1 MEHSLKLSD
10 DGLDGSGELLLG
22 VLWESFGG
30 LLECLEISLGG
41 SICNTTGLI
50 FGKTELLGGLLGFL
64 LQLPLLV
71 LREIS
76 SNVQAFLLSE
86 GGLWGTFSGTGT
98 FTFSGTCTG
107 TCTGTTS
114 WALSTFSSISLP
126 LEALDGSPCDFLEA
140 IFDFLIVSSHFS
152 SKISEGCTEIGKIV
166 LGSAFGISLE
176 GSSSEN
182 FVDGINFIC
191 VEANVGEDTSG
202 SIAEAQAT
210 LFTKVLNCEGSDVLE
225 INITES
231 LKLSLL
237 ECSLVGGSI
246 GGSGGG
252 FLNDSE
258 MGESDGKGGSDK
270 GKVCESLH
278 L

>member
-30 LLECLEISLGG
+30 LLECLEISPGG

-64 LQLPLLV
+64 QELLLLV

-76 SNVQAFLLSE
+76 SSAQAFLLSE

-98 FTFSGTCTG
+98 GTFTFSG

-140 IFDFLIVSSHFS
+140 IFDLLIVSSHFS

-225 INITES
+225 INISEG

-237 ECSLVGGSI
+237 ECSLVGIGI
-246 GGSGGG
+246 GG
-252 FLNDSE
+252 
-258 MGESDGKGGSDK
+258 GESDGKGGSDK